1 MFEGLK
7 KTLLMDN
14 HVCPWWLA
22 YTFDN
27 RLRRLLHNPNKI
39 LDGLLSPGQTALDL
53 GPGMGFFSI
62 AMAHIVGEQGRVI
75 AADLQP
81 EMLEILRRRA
91 EKAGVLSRIQLHR
104 CPAPDR
110 LGLTEPVD
118 FALAF
123 WMAHE
128 VPNPEKFFRECHQ
141 LLKPQAHFLLVEPRV
156 HVSTIR
162 FTQLVE
168 AACAA
173 GLTRYAEPK
182 VAFSRTMLF
191 RPTLVS

>member
-1 MFEGLK
+1 
-7 KTLLMDN
+7 MDN

-39 LDGLLSPGQTALDL
+39 LEGLLSSGQTALDL
-53 GPGMGFFSI
+53 GPGLGFFSI
-62 AMAHIVGEQGRVI
+62 AMARIVGDEGRVI
-75 AADLQP
+75 AADIQP
-81 EMLEILRRRA
+81 EMLTVLRRRA
-91 EKAGVLSRIQLHR
+91 EKAGVLSRIQLHQ

-110 LGLTEPVD
+110 LELTELVD

-128 VPNPEKFFRECHQ
+128 VPNPEKFFKECRRH
-141 LLKPQAHFLLVEPRV
+141 LKPEAHFLLVEPRV
-156 HVSTIR
+156 HVSAMH

-168 AACAA
+168 AASAA

-182 VAFSRTMLF
+182 ITFSRTMLF